1 VPGLPRSRPPGL
13 TSDDPGKSPTGE
25 PAGDLESTNGS
36 PRPWIL
42 AAAVAVLA
50 AAIFAPSISGDF
62 IYDDRRLI
70 AGNVYVHSF
79 DAWRRW
85 FTHDFWDVNEE
96 VKHFGERMIYWRPG
110 VTASYAIDWQLGH
123 GSPFVFHTTNLLCHA
138 ITSCLAFLT
147 LRRWLGVS
155 MPAFL
160 AALVFA
166 VHPTKAESV
175 AWIAGRTDVLCAA
188 AMLLASTG
196 FARRLAGQRGGLAL
210 ESIGTVL
217 AYSMKEQALTL
228 FAFVA
233 VETWV
238 ALGRPA
244 VDGTALRRMAR
255 AATPQLLLAVAY
267 SIGRAILMPIKQP
280 HAASFGALAHTKE
293 VFETMGRYAAL
304 TFVPHDLSVQQGL
317 MREPGGRIA
326 FDLGYVALGAAFVV
340 VLVWA
345 AVATRKRVPGVTVGM
360 AFFGFTI
367 FPTSNVVTTDMITML
382 SERFLY
388 VPLLG
393 LVLAGASLALS
404 ATRIGERPRLAL
416 AAAAGAIVLA
426 FSVVAARRA
435 ADFQD
440 EEQFW
445 ARELALHPE
454 SLEALRF
461 AIQTETDQ
469 KHLAKAL
476 DLVARGRTLAAMDYP
491 QTGGELDFIV
501 QGVELALMA
510 TPDHDASSLRSIDDF
525 LRTVSMGGHSVAEL
539 ELRLLRIRISLA
551 SAAVAKR
558 VDKLRPRVLALR
570 AAIES
575 RVADDGGAIELA
587 ETAHLRCPG
596 CLDVGRVAALI
607 SARAGRYERGQRIL
621 DTVASF
627 AGEPAVV
634 ATRALLRS
642 AQDAG
647 AAAATSTEEAVKL
660 HLRATELCTLEAW
673 GRAFDVLATA
683 RTEIEQAP
691 AFALGFAELAWR
703 AGEFKVAQ
711 EVLANLMPSDAAE
724 TTTRGWSAKM
734 GWIEA
739 ERADTG
745 DRRIRYQ

>member
-1 VPGLPRSRPPGL
+1 VPGLPRSRHPGL
-13 TSDDPGKSPTGE
+13 TSDRPGE
-25 PAGDLESTNGS
+25 PGS
-36 PRPWIL
+36 ANRPPRPWIL

-50 AAIFAPSISGDF
+50 TAIFAPSISGGF

-123 GSPFVFHTTNLLCHA
+123 GSPFVFHATNLLCHA
-138 ITSCLAFLT
+138 IASYLGFLT
-147 LRRWLGVS
+147 LRRWIGAWA
-155 MPAFL
+155 PALL

-166 VHPTKAESV
+166 IHPTKAESV

-188 AMLLASTG
+188 AMLLASAG
-196 FARRLAGQRGGLAL
+196 VARRLAGQRGGLAL
-210 ESIGTVL
+210 ELIGTVL
-217 AYSMKEQALTL
+217 AYSMKEQALAL

-244 VDGTALRRMAR
+244 VDRAALGRMAR

-267 SIGRAILMPIKQP
+267 SIARALLMPIKQP

-317 MREPGGRIA
+317 MRQPGGRIA

-340 VLVWA
+340 VLLWA
-345 AVATRKRVPGVTVGM
+345 VVAARKKAPGVTVGI
-360 AFFGFTI
+360 ALFGLTI
-367 FPTSNVVTTDMITML
+367 FPTSNVITTDMITML

-393 LVLAGASLALS
+393 LVLAGASLAVS
-404 ATRIGERPRLAL
+404 AARGERQRLAL
-416 AAAAGAIVLA
+416 AAAACAAVLT
-426 FSVVAARRA
+426 FGVVAARRA

-440 EEQFW
+440 EERFW

-461 AIQTETDQ
+461 AIQTETDK

-476 DLVARGRTLAAMDYP
+476 ELVARGRTLAAKDYP

-510 TPDHDASSLRSIDDF
+510 TPDHDAPSLDSIDDF
-525 LRTVSMGGHSVAEL
+525 LRTVSMGGQAVASL
-539 ELRLLRIRISLA
+539 ELRLLRIRIPLDG
-551 SAAVAKR
+551 AAVAKR

-575 RVADDGGAIELA
+575 RVADDAGAIELA
-587 ETAHLRCPG
+587 ETAHARCPG
-596 CLDVGRVAALI
+596 CLDVGRVAALVN
-607 SARAGRYERGQRIL
+607 ARAGRYERAERIL
-621 DTVASF
+621 DTVAGF
-627 AGEPAVV
+627 AGEPAVA

-647 AAAATSTEEAVKL
+647 GAAAASSEEAIRL

-711 EVLANLMPSDAAE
+711 EVLARSE
-724 TTTRGWSAKM
+724 ERRVGKECRSRWSP
-734 GWIEA
+734 
-739 ERADTG
+739 
-745 DRRIRYQ
+745 YH